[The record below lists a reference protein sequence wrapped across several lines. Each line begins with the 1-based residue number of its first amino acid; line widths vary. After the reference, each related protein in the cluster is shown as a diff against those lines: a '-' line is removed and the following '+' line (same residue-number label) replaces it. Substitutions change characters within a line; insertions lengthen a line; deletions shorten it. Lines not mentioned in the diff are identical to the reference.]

1 MFIDKNISVFCI
13 ISSNVT
19 LLFTELLGQFKNF
32 LNTPRNH
39 QFMYINKIAFHP
51 FFIENY
57 LFTYYSDAALFDLFV
72 SVPSTIFQLYRD
84 GSSWVE
90 PVLS

>member
-1 MFIDKNISVFCI
+1 MCIDKNKSIFCI

-19 LLFTELLGQFKNF
+19 LLVTELLGQFQNF
-32 LNTPRNH
+32 LNTPH
-39 QFMYINKIAFHP
+39 IHKVMYINRSAFYP

-72 SVPSTIFQLYRD
+72 
-84 GSSWVE
+84 
-90 PVLS
+90 

>member
-1 MFIDKNISVFCI
+1 MCIDKIISLFCI

-19 LLFTELLGQFKNF
+19 LLVTELLGQFQNF

-39 QFMYINKIAFHP
+39 SFMYINKSAFHP

-57 LFTYYSDAALFDLFV
+57 LFTYYSDAALIDLFV
-72 SVPSTIFQLYRD
+72 
-84 GSSWVE
+84 
-90 PVLS
+90 